1 MWGRCAESICADAL
15 LRWLV
20 TAVAVVAVVAVA
32 VAGCADCELD
42 VDVLLL

>member
-20 TAVAVVAVVAVA
+20 AVVVAVVVVA
-32 VAGCADCELD
+32 VTGCADCELD